1 MQLGASPSATEL
13 ASLHISHMEGI
24 CRSDMQE
31 IRDRSLQVK
40 HKKILDVISWRHVR
54 LLASQFLA
62 CLCWKQQMCLHLH
75 VDSPCPRP
83 GSLNSTGLEAP

>member
-31 IRDRSLQVK
+31 IRDRSSQVK
-40 HKKILDVISWRHVR
+40 RKKILDVI
-54 LLASQFLA
+54 
-62 CLCWKQQMCLHLH
+62 
-75 VDSPCPRP
+75 
-83 GSLNSTGLEAP
+83 